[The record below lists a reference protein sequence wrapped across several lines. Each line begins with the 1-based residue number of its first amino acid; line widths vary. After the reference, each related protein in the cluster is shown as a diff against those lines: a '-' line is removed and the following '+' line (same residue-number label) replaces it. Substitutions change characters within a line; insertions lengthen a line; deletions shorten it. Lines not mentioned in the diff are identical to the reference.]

1 MTLIER
7 LQADTVA
14 ARKGSDPVAKS
25 LMVTLYSEA
34 SMVGKNKRNGD
45 PTDDEVVATIKKFAA
60 NAEQTKALLA
70 ERHQNVDVQRRE
82 LEILNGYLPQQMTHQ
97 ELSEAVE
104 AIVTELGVTSP
115 KGMGQVMAALKTRH
129 GATYDAKLA
138 SELVK
143 SQLT

>member
-1 MTLIER
+1 MLIEK
-7 LQADTVA
+7 LQQDTVA
-14 ARKGSDPVAKS
+14 ARRGDDPVAKS

-34 SMVGKNKRNGD
+34 SMVGKNRRNGAS
-45 PTDDEVVATIKKFAA
+45 TDDEVIAMVKKFVS
-60 NAEQTKALLA
+60 NAEQTMALLT
-70 ERHQNVDVQRRE
+70 ERHQDTATQRRE

-97 ELSEAVE
+97 ELSEAVR

-115 KGMGQVMAALKTRH
+115 KGMGQVMATLKTRH

>member
-1 MTLIER
+1 MLIEK
-7 LQADTVA
+7 LQQDTVA
-14 ARKGSDPVAKS
+14 ARRGDDSVAKS

-34 SMVGKNKRNGD
+34 SMVGKNKRNGAT
-45 PTDDEVVATIKKFAA
+45 TDEEVIAMVKKFVS
-60 NAEQTKALLA
+60 NAEQTLALLT
-70 ERHQNVDVQRRE
+70 ERHQDTETQRRE

-97 ELSEAVE
+97 ELSEAVKT
-104 AIVTELGVTSP
+104 IVTELGVTNA

-129 GATYDAKLA
+129 GATYDAKMA